1 MADLTD
7 LSSVSGSDLT
17 ETQIA
22 GILAQID
29 LDIHNLLRGGKL
41 SALKYAEGGA
51 AGRSADRAAN
61 LRALLEARRLY
72 TELQQSLPGWHVNQY
87 DDPHVND

>member
-7 LSSVSGSDLT
+7 LNGVSGSDLT
-17 ETQIA
+17 EAQIA

-51 AGRSADRAAN
+51 AGRSADRAEN
-61 LRALLEARRLY
+61 LRALIEARRFY
-72 TELQQSLPGWHVNQY
+72 TGLQQSLPGWHVNEY
-87 DDPHVND
+87 DDPDVDD

>member
-1 MADLTD
+1 MADLTNLD
-7 LSSVSGSDLT
+7 GVTGSDLT
-17 ETQIA
+17 EAQIA

-61 LRALLEARRLY
+61 LRALLEARRFY
-72 TELQQSLPGWHVNQY
+72 TDLQQSLPGWHVNRY
-87 DDPHVND
+87 DDPDVND